1 MSVFI
6 PWACRLLLMESAI
19 EYFANTAPPTFS
31 ARAFLARR
39 PHAIFPSSLP
49 AVQPPARRVGQRS
62 TFDVQHSMRGVRH
75 RVRRAGGPTSWPR
88 GTAATTAVTARF
100 VSSGTEPVRARLLGG
115 AGAGRA
121 PLEQRRRR
129 ASSELAH
136 LTAVKLTSG
145 ASSSGGVSAGAGA
158 GVSKGAGVGVCKD
171 GRESAR
177 ARKGFLAFSFC
188 ALSCAC
194 HSRCRA

>member
-1 MSVFI
+1 MDSVDG
-6 PWACRLLLMESAI
+6 CSA
-19 EYFANTAPPTFS
+19 AP
-31 ARAFLARR
+31 
-39 PHAIFPSSLP
+39 
-49 AVQPPARRVGQRS
+49 
-62 TFDVQHSMRGVRH
+62 
-75 RVRRAGGPTSWPR
+75 
-88 GTAATTAVTARF
+88 
-100 VSSGTEPVRARLLGG
+100 
-115 AGAGRA
+115 
-121 PLEQRRRR
+121 RRRR

-194 HSRCRA
+194 HSRCRAQGQAKG

>member
-1 MSVFI
+1 MSI
-6 PWACRLLLMESAI
+6 IIWILYLP
-19 EYFANTAPPTFS
+19 YFPPKTKICMAVAHRHRDRPVLVPAQLPAPAAPPTPLVRMDSVDGCS
-31 ARAFLARR
+31 A
-39 PHAIFPSSLP
+39 
-49 AVQPPARRVGQRS
+49 
-62 TFDVQHSMRGVRH
+62 
-75 RVRRAGGPTSWPR
+75 
-88 GTAATTAVTARF
+88 
-100 VSSGTEPVRARLLGG
+100 
-115 AGAGRA
+115 A
-121 PLEQRRRR
+121 PRRRR

-145 ASSSGGVSAGAGA
+145 ASSSGGGSAGAGA